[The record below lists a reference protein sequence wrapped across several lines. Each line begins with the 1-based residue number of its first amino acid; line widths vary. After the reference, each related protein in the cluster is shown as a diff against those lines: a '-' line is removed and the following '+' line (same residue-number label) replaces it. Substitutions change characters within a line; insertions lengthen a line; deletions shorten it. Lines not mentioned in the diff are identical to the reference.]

1 MTKTEF
7 EVIVNNRIETVRNLL
22 INKAAEYA
30 NDQDRLHN
38 FNLGARVSGDI
49 PAKVLDSYMLKH
61 YCSYR
66 DMLDKM
72 EQGELIPKRV
82 FEEKIGDIITYLF
95 LQEAVMLDS
104 GLIK

>member
-1 MTKTEF
+1 
-7 EVIVNNRIETVRNLL
+7 
-22 INKAAEYA
+22 
-30 NDQDRLHN
+30 
-38 FNLGARVSGDI
+38 
-49 PAKVLDSYMLKH
+49 
-61 YCSYR
+61 
-66 DMLDKM
+66 MLDKM